1 MVSGAGISTAVMKSE
16 AFMKRY
22 ASIADTTTSNG
33 YNPLLQDYSNTS
45 FFVGQLS

>member
-1 MVSGAGISTAVMKSE
+1 MDAGVNSSVMKSE

-22 ASIADTTTSNG
+22 ASIGDTTTVGG

-45 FFVGQLS
+45 FFVGQRS

>member
-1 MVSGAGISTAVMKSE
+1 MKNE

-22 ASIADTTTSNG
+22 ASIIDTTTSNG

-45 FFVGQLS
+45 FFVGQRS